1 MKISFPFRIFLFL
14 FLLIAQLAIAQD
26 IKKPNPFQSEI
37 DAFAKSDKVKMPDAG
52 RIVFAGSSSF
62 RLWQDVN
69 DYFPGKNILNRG
81 FGGSTLLDLIQYSKE
96 TIIQYKPKQIFIYC
110 GENDIADSD
119 TVQPKHVL
127 DRFKTLYKI
136 IRTQLPANTPIV
148 YLSLKP
154 SIARWSMHE
163 RMDDANTL
171 IKNFI
176 STQRNIQFLDVYH
189 SMLGDDG
196 TPLKNIYIADNL
208 HMNANGYKI
217 WQKLIAPLL
226 LSSEKPVVNTNAGK
240 VAGFKE
246 GNINVFKGIP
256 FAAPPVGNLRWKA
269 PQKVQPWTGIKD
281 CVQFGASPV
290 QAEPIPFMCWSEE
303 FLIPKK
309 PIDEDCLYLNV
320 WAKSSQVKKPV
331 LIYIYGGGFM
341 SGGAGC
347 AIYDGKEMAEK
358 DVVFVSI
365 NYRVGVFGF
374 LSHPELTKE
383 STYGASGNY
392 ALLDMIAALKW
403 VKENIA
409 AFGGDPN
416 QVTIAGQ
423 SAGAF
428 AVSHLCATPLAKGL
442 FKGAIA
448 QSGGSVL
455 SSTLRPT
462 TNLQQAEKM
471 GLDFAKKLNANSIE
485 DLRKLSAQQI
495 LKSSSGLAYPIED
508 GYVLPSSIADI
519 YAKGVQNDV
528 ALILGWNFDDRVSGP
543 PVKAEAY
550 KIQLQKQYGANAE
563 KVLQYYPATNDSIA
577 AISQDNLNRDAF
589 FGVQGFAWA
598 NAQLQKGKS
607 NVYVY
612 NFNRKL
618 PAYTAASNFGAF
630 HTGEVPYVFNN
641 LKTVNR
647 PWQDIDMQLADQM
660 STYWVNFAK
669 TGNPNGTGL
678 TQWSSFTKQKGQ
690 VMILAEKI
698 RQEDLPFRQ
707 GLEVLSTL
715 Y

>member
-1 MKISFPFRIFLFL
+1 MKWKFLVIGLCFTAN
-14 FLLIAQLAIAQD
+14 LLMAQNNN
-26 IKKPNPFQSEI
+26 KPNPFQPEI
-37 DAFAKSDKVKMPDAG
+37 DAFAKADKINMPDPG

-62 RLWQDVN
+62 RLWKDVN
-69 DYFPGKNILNRG
+69 DYFPGQSILNRG
-81 FGGSTLLDLIQYSKE
+81 FGGATLLDLIQYSKE

-110 GENDIADSD
+110 GENDIADND
-119 TVQPKHVL
+119 TVKSKDVF
-127 DRFKTLYKI
+127 DRFKKLYSI
-136 IRTQLPANTPIV
+136 LRTQLPATTPIV
-148 YLSLKP
+148 FLSLKP

-163 RMDDANTL
+163 KMAASNEL

-176 STQRNIQFLDVYH
+176 STQKNIQFLDVYNK
-189 SMLGDDG
+189 MLDTDG
-196 TPLKNIYIADNL
+196 TPFKDIFIEDKL

-217 WQKLIAPLL
+217 WQKLMAPLM
-226 LSSEKPVVNTNAGK
+226 LSTDKPTANTNAGK

-256 FAAPPVGNLRWKA
+256 FAAPPVGDLRWKA
-269 PQKVQPWTGIKD
+269 PQPIKPWSGVKD
-281 CVQFGASPV
+281 CIQFAASPV
-290 QAEPIPFMCWSEE
+290 QGEPIPFMCWSEE

-320 WAKSSQVKKPV
+320 WAKNTPVKKPV
-331 LIYIYGGGFM
+331 LVYIYGGGFRT
-341 SGGAGC
+341 GGAGC

-374 LSHPELTKE
+374 LAHPQLTKE
-383 STYGASGNY
+383 SGYGASGNY

-403 VKENIA
+403 VKQNIA

-428 AVSHLCATPLAKGL
+428 AVNHLCATPLAKGL

-455 SSTLRPT
+455 TSTLRPT
-462 TNLQQAEKM
+462 TSLQQAENM
-471 GLDFAKKLNANSIE
+471 GIDFAKHFKVSSIQ
-485 DLRKLSAQQI
+485 DLRKISAEDI
-495 LKSSSGLAYPIED
+495 LKSNQGLSYPIED

-519 YAKGVQNDV
+519 YSNGKQNDI
-528 ALILGWNFDDRVSGP
+528 ALMLGWNLDDKVTGP
-543 PVKAEAY
+543 PVNAEAY
-550 KIQLQKQYGANAE
+550 KQQLQKQFGTNAE
-563 KVLQYYPATNDSIA
+563 KVLQYYPATNDAIA
-577 AISQDNLNRDAF
+577 AASQDNLSRDGF
-589 FGVQGFAWA
+589 FGVQGYAWA
-598 NAQLQKGKS
+598 NAQLDKGKS
-607 NVYVY
+607 KVFIY

-618 PAYTAASNFGAF
+618 PAYSAASNFGAF

-647 PWQDIDMQLADQM
+647 PWEDIDIQLADQL
-660 STYWVNFAK
+660 SSYWANFVK
-669 TGNPNGTGL
+669 TGNPNGGNLTYWPAYTTEKDQVLVIDQQTSATKMPFKDGL
-678 TQWSSFTKQKGQ
+678 R
-690 VMILAEKI
+690 I
-698 RQEDLPFRQ
+698 
-707 GLEVLSTL
+707 LSTL

>member
-1 MKISFPFRIFLFL
+1 MNMKWKLLFFGL
-14 FLLIAQLAIAQD
+14 CFVANFTFAQD
-26 IKKPNPFQSEI
+26 TKQPNPFQPEI
-37 DAFAKSDKVKMPDAG
+37 DAFAKADKINMPDEG
-52 RIVFAGSSSF
+52 KILFAGSSSF
-62 RLWQDVN
+62 RLWKDVN
-69 DYFPGKNILNRG
+69 DYFPGKPILNRG
-81 FGGSTLLDLIQYSKE
+81 FGGATLLDLIQYSKE

-110 GENDIADSD
+110 GENDIADND
-119 TVQPKHVL
+119 TVKPKDVFN
-127 DRFKTLYKI
+127 RFKKLYSI
-136 IRTQLPANTPIV
+136 LRTQLPASTPIV
-148 YLSLKP
+148 FLSLKP

-163 RMDDANTL
+163 KMAASNEL
-171 IKNFI
+171 IKSFI
-176 STQRNIQFLDVYH
+176 HTQKNIQFLDVY
-189 SMLGDDG
+189 SKMLDTDG
-196 TPLKNIYIADNL
+196 TPFKDIFIEDNL

-217 WQKLIAPLL
+217 WQKLMAPLL
-226 LSSEKPVVNTNAGK
+226 LSDEKPIANTNAGK

-256 FAAPPVGNLRWKA
+256 FAAPPVGELRWKA
-269 PQKVQPWTGIKD
+269 PQPIKPWSGVKD
-281 CVQFGASPV
+281 CIQFAASPMQFDPV
-290 QAEPIPFMCWSEE
+290 PFMCWSEE

-320 WAKSSQVKKPV
+320 WAKNTATKKPV
-331 LIYIYGGGFM
+331 LVYIYGGGFV

-374 LSHPELTKE
+374 LAHPELTKE
-383 STYGASGNY
+383 SGYGASGNY
-392 ALLDMIAALKW
+392 ALLDMIASLKW

-428 AVSHLCATPLAKGL
+428 AVNHLCASPLAKGL

-455 SSTLRPT
+455 TSALRPRT
-462 TNLQQAEKM
+462 SLQQAENM
-471 GLDFAKKLNANSIE
+471 GLDFAKKLNARSIE
-485 DLRKLSAQQI
+485 DLRKLSAQNIFNAKQ
-495 LKSSSGLAYPIED
+495 GLTYPIED

-519 YAKGVQNDV
+519 YANGKQNDV
-528 ALILGWNFDDRVSGP
+528 ALILGWNLDDKVTGP

-550 KIQLQKQYGANAE
+550 KQQLQKQFGTNAD
-563 KVLQYYPATNDSIA
+563 KVLQYYPATNDIIA
-577 AISQDNLNRDAF
+577 AASQDNLSRDGF
-589 FGVQGFAWA
+589 FGVQGYAWA
-598 NAQLQKGKS
+598 NAQLLKGKS
-607 NVYVY
+607 NVFVY

-618 PAYTAASNFGAF
+618 PSYSAASNFGAF

-647 PWQDIDMQLADQM
+647 PWEEIDIQLADQV
-660 STYWVNFAK
+660 SNYWVNFVK
-669 TGNPNGTGL
+669 TGNPNGTNLTIWPAYNTQKEQVLIINKQTEAKLMPFKEGL
-678 TQWSSFTKQKGQ
+678 Q
-690 VMILAEKI
+690 I
-698 RQEDLPFRQ
+698 
-707 GLEVLSTL
+707 LSTI

>member
-1 MKISFPFRIFLFL
+1 MKKFIHFLAFLFCTQL
-14 FLLIAQLAIAQD
+14 SFAQVTI
-26 IKKPNPFQSEI
+26 KPNQFQPEI
-37 DAFAKSDKVKMPDAG
+37 DAFAQADKIKMPDAG

-62 RLWQDVN
+62 RLWHDVN
-69 DYFPGKNILNRG
+69 DYFPGSNILNRG
-81 FGGSTLLDLIQYSKE
+81 FGGSTLLDLIQFSNE
-96 TIIQYKPKQIFIYC
+96 TIIKYKPKQIFIYC
-110 GENDIADSD
+110 GENDIAESD
-119 TVQPKHVL
+119 TVQPQHVVE
-127 DRFKTLYKI
+127 RFKTLYKI

-148 YLSLKP
+148 FLSLKP

-163 RMDDANTL
+163 RMDGANTL

-176 STQRNIQFLDVYH
+176 STQKNIQFLDVY
-189 SMLGDDG
+189 SKMLDKDG
-196 TPLKNIYIADNL
+196 TPLKDIFIADKL

-217 WQKLIAPLL
+217 WQKLITPLL
-226 LSSEKPVVNTNAGK
+226 LKGEKPVVNTNAGK

-256 FAAPPVGNLRWKA
+256 FAAPPVGDLRWKA
-269 PQKVQPWTGIKD
+269 PHKVQAWTGIKD

-309 PIDEDCLYLNV
+309 PIEEDCLYLNV
-320 WAKSSQVKKPV
+320 WAKSSPIKKPV
-331 LIYIYGGGFM
+331 LVYIYGGGFR

-358 DVVFVSI
+358 DIVFVTI

-374 LSHPELTKE
+374 LAHPELTKE

-455 SSTLRPT
+455 SSNLRPT
-462 TNLQQAEKM
+462 THLQEAEKM
-471 GLDFAKKLNANSIE
+471 GIEFAKNMHVNSLA
-485 DLRKLSAQQI
+485 DLRKLSAEEI
-495 LKSSSGLAYPIED
+495 LKSNQGLSYPIED

-528 ALILGWNFDDRVSGP
+528 SLMLGWNYDDRVSGP
-543 PVKAEAY
+543 PVKADAY
-550 KIQLQKQYGANAE
+550 KAQLQKQYGANAE

-589 FGVQGFAWA
+589 FGIQGFAWA

-618 PAYTAASNFGAF
+618 PSYTPATNFGAF

-647 PWQDIDMQLADQM
+647 PWQDIDIQLADQM
-660 STYWVNFAK
+660 SNYWVNFTK
-669 TGNPNGTGL
+669 TGNPNGISL
-678 TQWSSFTKQKGQ
+678 TQWPSFTKQKGQ

>member
-1 MKISFPFRIFLFL
+1 MNMKWKLIIFGLCFVAN
-14 FLLIAQLAIAQD
+14 FTFAQD
-26 IKKPNPFQSEI
+26 TKQPNPFQPEI
-37 DAFAKSDKVKMPDAG
+37 DAFAKADKINMPDEG
-52 RIVFAGSSSF
+52 KILFAGSSSF
-62 RLWQDVN
+62 RLWKDVN
-69 DYFPGKNILNRG
+69 DYFPGKPILNRG
-81 FGGSTLLDLIQYSKE
+81 FGGATLLDLIQYSKE

-110 GENDIADSD
+110 GENDIADND
-119 TVQPKHVL
+119 TVKPKDVFN
-127 DRFKTLYKI
+127 RFKQLYSI
-136 IRTQLPANTPIV
+136 LRTQLPASTPIV
-148 YLSLKP
+148 FLSLKP

-163 RMDDANTL
+163 KMAASNEL
-171 IKNFI
+171 IKSFI
-176 STQRNIQFLDVYH
+176 HTQKNIQFLDVY
-189 SMLGDDG
+189 SKMLDTDG
-196 TPLKNIYIADNL
+196 TPFKDIFIEDNL

-217 WQKLIAPLL
+217 WQKLMAPLM
-226 LSSEKPVVNTNAGK
+226 LSADKPTVTTNAGK

-256 FAAPPVGNLRWKA
+256 FAAPPVGELRWKA
-269 PQKVQPWTGIKD
+269 PQPIKPWSGVKD
-281 CVQFGASPV
+281 CIQFAASPMQFDPV
-290 QAEPIPFMCWSEE
+290 PFMCWSEE

-320 WAKSSQVKKPV
+320 WAKNTATKKPV
-331 LIYIYGGGFM
+331 LVYIYGGGFV

-374 LSHPELTKE
+374 LAHPELTKE
-383 STYGASGNY
+383 SGYGASGNY
-392 ALLDMIAALKW
+392 ALLDMIASLKW

-428 AVSHLCATPLAKGL
+428 AVNHLCASPLAKGL

-455 SSTLRPT
+455 TSALRPT
-462 TNLQQAEKM
+462 TSLQQAENM
-471 GLDFAKKLNANSIE
+471 GLDFAKKLNARSIE
-485 DLRKLSAQQI
+485 DLRKLSAQNIFNANQ
-495 LKSSSGLAYPIED
+495 GLTYPIED

-519 YAKGVQNDV
+519 YANGKQNDV
-528 ALILGWNFDDRVSGP
+528 ALILGWNLDDKVTGP

-550 KIQLQKQYGANAE
+550 KQQLQKQFGANAD
-563 KVLQYYPATNDSIA
+563 KVLQYYPATNDVIA
-577 AISQDNLNRDAF
+577 AASQDNLSRDGF
-589 FGVQGFAWA
+589 FGVQGYAWA
-598 NAQLQKGKS
+598 NAQLLKGKS
-607 NVYVY
+607 NVFVY

-618 PAYTAASNFGAF
+618 PSYSAASNFGAF

-647 PWQDIDMQLADQM
+647 PWEEIDIQLADQV
-660 STYWVNFAK
+660 SNYWVNFVK
-669 TGNPNGTGL
+669 TGNPNGTNLTIWPAYNAQKEQVLIINKQTEAKLMPFKEGL
-678 TQWSSFTKQKGQ
+678 QF
-690 VMILAEKI
+690 
-698 RQEDLPFRQ
+698 
-707 GLEVLSTL
+707 LSTI

>member
-1 MKISFPFRIFLFL
+1 MKWKLLMIGFCFISNFIF
-14 FLLIAQLAIAQD
+14 AQD
-26 IKKPNPFQSEI
+26 AIKPNPFQPEI
-37 DAFAKSDKVKMPDAG
+37 DAFAKADKINMPDEG
-52 RIVFAGSSSF
+52 KILFAGSSSF
-62 RLWQDVN
+62 RLWKDVN
-69 DYFPGKNILNRG
+69 DYFPGKPILNRG
-81 FGGSTLLDLIQYSKE
+81 FGGATLLDLIQYSKE
-96 TIIQYKPKQIFIYC
+96 TIIQYHPKQIFIYC
-110 GENDIADSD
+110 GENDIANND
-119 TVQPKHVL
+119 TVKPKDVFN
-127 DRFKTLYKI
+127 RFKKLYSI
-136 IRTQLPANTPIV
+136 LRTQLPASTPIV
-148 YLSLKP
+148 FLSLKP

-163 RMDDANTL
+163 KMAASNEL
-171 IKNFI
+171 IKSFI
-176 STQRNIQFLDVYH
+176 KNQKNIQFLDVY
-189 SMLGDDG
+189 SAMLGADG
-196 TPLKNIYIADNL
+196 LPLNDIFIADKL
-208 HMNANGYKI
+208 HMNAKGYSI

-226 LSSEKPVVNTNAGK
+226 LQGEKPVVNTNAGK

-256 FAAPPVGNLRWKA
+256 FAAPPVGDLRWKA
-269 PQKVQPWTGIKD
+269 PQKVQAWSGVKD
-281 CVQFGASPV
+281 CLQFGASPV
-290 QAEPIPFMCWSEE
+290 QGEPIPFMCWSEE

-320 WAKSSQVKKPV
+320 WAKSSPVKKPV
-331 LIYIYGGGFM
+331 LVYIYGGGFM

-358 DVVFVSI
+358 DVVFVTI

-374 LSHPELTKE
+374 LAHPELTKE

-392 ALLDMIAALKW
+392 ALLDMIAALEW

-462 TNLQQAEKM
+462 TNLQQAENM
-471 GLDFAKKLNANSIE
+471 GLDFAKKFKANSLK
-485 DLRKLSAQQI
+485 DLRMISAQEI
-495 LKSSSGLAYPIED
+495 LKSSNGLSYPIED

-543 PVKAEAY
+543 PMKAEAY
-550 KIQLQKQYGANAE
+550 KNQLQKQYGASAE

-641 LKTVNR
+641 LKTVHR
-647 PWQDIDMQLADQM
+647 PWQDIDIQLADQM
-660 STYWVNFAK
+660 SNYWVNFAK
-669 TGNPNGTGL
+669 TGNPNGSKL
-678 TQWSSFTKQKGQ
+678 TQWPTFTKPKGQ

-698 RQEDLPFRQ
+698 RQEELPFKQ

>member
-1 MKISFPFRIFLFL
+1 MKWK
-14 FLLIAQLAIAQD
+14 LLVFGLCFVANFAIAQD
-26 IKKPNPFQSEI
+26 AKQPNPFQPEI
-37 DAFAKSDKVKMPDAG
+37 DAFAKADKINMPDEG
-52 RIVFAGSSSF
+52 KILFAGSSSF
-62 RLWQDVN
+62 RLWKDVN
-69 DYFPGKNILNRG
+69 DYFPGKPILNRG
-81 FGGSTLLDLIQYSKE
+81 FGGATLLDLIQYSKE

-110 GENDIADSD
+110 GENDIADND
-119 TVQPKHVL
+119 TVKPKDVFN
-127 DRFKTLYKI
+127 RFKKLYSI
-136 IRTQLPANTPIV
+136 LRTQLPASTPIV
-148 YLSLKP
+148 FLSLKP

-163 RMDDANTL
+163 KMAASNEL
-171 IKNFI
+171 IKSFVK
-176 STQRNIQFLDVYH
+176 TQKNIQFLDVY
-189 SMLGDDG
+189 SAMLGADG
-196 TPLKNIYIADNL
+196 QPFNDIFIADKL
-208 HMNANGYKI
+208 HMNTKGYAI
-217 WQKLIAPLL
+217 WQKLISPLL
-226 LSSEKPVVNTNAGK
+226 LQGEKSVVDTHSGK

-246 GNINVFKGIP
+246 GSINVFKGIP
-256 FAAPPVGNLRWKA
+256 FAAPPIGDLRWKA
-269 PQKVQPWTGIKD
+269 PQKVQSWTGIKD
-281 CVQFGASPV
+281 CVQFGASPI
-290 QAEPIPFMCWSEE
+290 QFEPVPIMCWSEE

-320 WAKSSQVKKPV
+320 WAKSSPIKKPV
-331 LIYIYGGGFM
+331 LVYIYGGGFV

-347 AIYDGKEMAEK
+347 AIYDGKEIAEK
-358 DVVFVSI
+358 DVVFVTI

-374 LSHPELTKE
+374 LAHPELTKE
-383 STYGASGNY
+383 SGYGASGNY

-428 AVSHLCATPLAKGL
+428 AVNHLCASPLAKGL

-448 QSGGSVL
+448 QSGGSIL
-455 SSTLRPT
+455 SSTLRPN
-462 TNLQQAEKM
+462 TNLEQAEKM
-471 GLDFAKKLNANSIE
+471 GLDFAKKLNVNSIE
-485 DLRKLSAQQI
+485 SLRKLSAQTI
-495 LKSSSGLAYPIED
+495 FKSNQGLTYPIED
-508 GYVLPSSIADI
+508 GYVLPTSIADI
-519 YAKGVQNDV
+519 YAKGAQNDV

-577 AISQDNLNRDAF
+577 AISQDNLSRDAF

-607 NVYVY
+607 NIYVY

-669 TGNPNGTGL
+669 TGNPNGSKL
-678 TQWSSFTKQKGQ
+678 TQWPTYTKQKGQ

-698 RQEDLPFRQ
+698 RQEELPFKQ

>member
-1 MKISFPFRIFLFL
+1 MKWRLILCFF
-14 FLLIAQLAIAQD
+14 LIAQFVIAQD
-26 IKKPNPFQSEI
+26 IKKPNPFQPEI
-37 DAFAKSDKVKMPDAG
+37 DAFAKADKVKMPDAG

-96 TIIQYKPKQIFIYC
+96 TIIKYKPKQIFIYC

-119 TVQPKHVL
+119 TVKPMDVFN
-127 DRFKTLYKI
+127 RFKKLYSI
-136 IRTQLPANTPIV
+136 LRTQLPVNTPIV

-163 RMDDANTL
+163 RMDGANTL

-176 STQRNIQFLDVYH
+176 STQKNIQFLDVYH

-196 TPLKNIYIADNL
+196 TPLKNIYISDNL

-217 WQKLIAPLL
+217 WQKLISPLL
-226 LSSEKPVVNTNAGK
+226 LPGEKPVVNTNAGK

-256 FAAPPVGNLRWKA
+256 FAAPPVGDLRWKA
-269 PQKVQPWTGIKD
+269 PQKVQAWSGIKD

-309 PIDEDCLYLNV
+309 PIEEDCLYLNV
-320 WAKSSQVKKPV
+320 WSKATPVKKPV
-331 LIYIYGGGFM
+331 LVYIYGGGFR

-347 AIYDGKEMAEK
+347 AIYDGKEIAEK

-374 LSHPELTKE
+374 LAHPELTKE
-383 STYGASGNY
+383 SGYGASGNY

-403 VKENIA
+403 VKENIV

-428 AVSHLCATPLAKGL
+428 AVNHLCATPLAKGL

-455 SSTLRPT
+455 SSSLRPT
-462 TNLQQAEKM
+462 TNLLQAEAM
-471 GLDFAKKLNANSIE
+471 GIEFAKNLHANSLA
-485 DLRKLSAQQI
+485 DLRKLSAEEI
-495 LKSSSGLAYPIED
+495 LKSNQGLSYPIED

-528 ALILGWNFDDRVSGP
+528 SLMLGWNYDDRVSGP

-550 KIQLQKQYGANAE
+550 KAQLLKQYGANAE

-607 NVYVY
+607 KVFVY

-618 PAYTAASNFGAF
+618 PAYTPATNFGAF

-647 PWQDIDMQLADQM
+647 PWQDIDIQLADQM
-660 STYWVNFAK
+660 SNYWVNFTK

-698 RQEDLPFRQ
+698 RHEDLPFRQ

>member
-1 MKISFPFRIFLFL
+1 MTYKKICHFFIALFFLSS
-14 FLLIAQLAIAQD
+14 IASAQNT
-26 IKKPNPFQSEI
+26 KTPNPFQPEI
-37 DAFAKSDKVKMPDAG
+37 DAFAKADKINMPDEG
-52 RIVFAGSSSF
+52 KILFAGSSSF
-62 RLWQDVN
+62 RLWKDVN
-69 DYFPGKNILNRG
+69 DYFPGKSILNRG
-81 FGGSTLLDLIQYSKE
+81 FGGATLLDLIQYSKE

-110 GENDIADSD
+110 GENDIADND
-119 TVQPKHVL
+119 TVKPKDVL
-127 DRFKTLYKI
+127 DRFKKLYSI
-136 IRTQLPANTPIV
+136 LRTQLPATTPIV
-148 YLSLKP
+148 FLSLKP

-163 RMDDANTL
+163 RMAASNDL

-176 STQRNIQFLDVYH
+176 STQKNIQFLDVY
-189 SMLGDDG
+189 SKMLDTDG
-196 TPLKNIYIADNL
+196 TPFKDIFIEDKL

-226 LSSEKPVVNTNAGK
+226 ISTDKPTATTNAGK

-256 FAAPPVGNLRWKA
+256 FAAPPVGDLRWKA
-269 PQKVQPWTGIKD
+269 PQPVKPWSGVKD
-281 CVQFGASPV
+281 CIQFAASPV
-290 QAEPIPFMCWSEE
+290 QGEPIPFMCWSEE

-320 WAKSSQVKKPV
+320 WAKNTAAKKPV
-331 LIYIYGGGFM
+331 LVYIYGGGFR

-358 DVVFVSI
+358 DIVFVSI

-374 LSHPELTKE
+374 LAHPELTKE
-383 STYGASGNY
+383 SGYGASGNY

-403 VKENIA
+403 VKQNIA

-428 AVSHLCATPLAKGL
+428 AVNHLCATPLAKGL

-455 SSTLRPT
+455 TSTLRPT
-462 TNLQQAEKM
+462 TSLQQAENM
-471 GLDFAKKLNANSIE
+471 GIDFAKHFKVSSIQ
-485 DLRKLSAQQI
+485 DLRKISAEDI
-495 LKSSSGLAYPIED
+495 LKSNQGLSYPIED

-519 YAKGVQNDV
+519 YSNGKQNDI
-528 ALILGWNFDDRVSGP
+528 ALMLGWNLDDKVTGP
-543 PVKAEAY
+543 PVNAEAY
-550 KIQLQKQYGANAE
+550 KQQLQKQFGTNAE
-563 KVLQYYPATNDSIA
+563 KVLQYYPATNDAIA
-577 AISQDNLNRDAF
+577 ATSQDNLSRDGF
-589 FGVQGFAWA
+589 FGVQGYAWA
-598 NAQLQKGKS
+598 NAQLHKGKS
-607 NVYVY
+607 KIFIY

-618 PAYTAASNFGAF
+618 PAYSAASNFGAF

-647 PWQDIDMQLADQM
+647 PWEDIDIQLADQL
-660 STYWVNFAK
+660 SSYWANFVK
-669 TGNPNGTGL
+669 TGNPNGGNLTHWPSYTTEKDQVLVIDQQTNATKMPFKDGL
-678 TQWSSFTKQKGQ
+678 R
-690 VMILAEKI
+690 I
-698 RQEDLPFRQ
+698 
-707 GLEVLSTL
+707 LSTL

>member
-1 MKISFPFRIFLFL
+1 MKWKLLFFGL
-14 FLLIAQLAIAQD
+14 CFVANFTFAQD
-26 IKKPNPFQSEI
+26 TKQPNPFQPEI
-37 DAFAKSDKVKMPDAG
+37 DAFAKADKINMPDEG
-52 RIVFAGSSSF
+52 KILFAGSSSF
-62 RLWQDVN
+62 RLWKDVN
-69 DYFPGKNILNRG
+69 DYFPGKPILNRG
-81 FGGSTLLDLIQYSKE
+81 FGGATLLDLIQYSKE

-110 GENDIADSD
+110 GENDIADND
-119 TVQPKHVL
+119 TVKPKDVFN
-127 DRFKTLYKI
+127 RFKQLYSI
-136 IRTQLPANTPIV
+136 LRTQLPASTPIV
-148 YLSLKP
+148 FLSLKP

-163 RMDDANTL
+163 KMAASNEL
-171 IKNFI
+171 IKSFI
-176 STQRNIQFLDVYH
+176 HTQKNIQFLDVY
-189 SMLGDDG
+189 SKMLDTDG
-196 TPLKNIYIADNL
+196 TPFKDIFIEDNL

-217 WQKLIAPLL
+217 WQKLMAPLM
-226 LSSEKPVVNTNAGK
+226 LSADKPTVTTNAGK

-256 FAAPPVGNLRWKA
+256 FAAPPVGELRWKA
-269 PQKVQPWTGIKD
+269 PQPIKPWSGVKD
-281 CVQFGASPV
+281 CIQFAASPMQFDPV
-290 QAEPIPFMCWSEE
+290 PFMCWSEE

-320 WAKSSQVKKPV
+320 WAKNTATKKPV
-331 LIYIYGGGFM
+331 LVYIYGGGFV

-374 LSHPELTKE
+374 LAHPELTKE
-383 STYGASGNY
+383 SGYGASGNY
-392 ALLDMIAALKW
+392 ALLDMIASLKW

-428 AVSHLCATPLAKGL
+428 AVNHLCASPLAKGL

-455 SSTLRPT
+455 TSALRPT
-462 TNLQQAEKM
+462 TSLQQAENM
-471 GLDFAKKLNANSIE
+471 GLDFAKKLNARSIE
-485 DLRKLSAQQI
+485 DLRKLSAQNIFNAKQ
-495 LKSSSGLAYPIED
+495 GLTYPIED

-519 YAKGVQNDV
+519 YANGKQNDV
-528 ALILGWNFDDRVSGP
+528 ALILGWNLDDKVTGP

-550 KIQLQKQYGANAE
+550 KQQLQKQFGANAD
-563 KVLQYYPATNDSIA
+563 KVLQYYPATNDVIA
-577 AISQDNLNRDAF
+577 AASQDNLSRDGF
-589 FGVQGFAWA
+589 FGVQGYAWA
-598 NAQLQKGKS
+598 NAQLLKGKS
-607 NVYVY
+607 NVFVY

-618 PAYTAASNFGAF
+618 PSYSAASNFGAF

-647 PWQDIDMQLADQM
+647 PWEAIDIQLADQV
-660 STYWVNFAK
+660 SNYWVNFVK
-669 TGNPNGTGL
+669 TGNPNGTNLTIWPAYNAQKEQVLIINKQTEAKLMPFKEGL
-678 TQWSSFTKQKGQ
+678 Q
-690 VMILAEKI
+690 I
-698 RQEDLPFRQ
+698 
-707 GLEVLSTL
+707 LSTI

>member
-1 MKISFPFRIFLFL
+1 MNMKWKLLFFGL
-14 FLLIAQLAIAQD
+14 CFVANFTFAQD
-26 IKKPNPFQSEI
+26 TKQPNPFQPEI
-37 DAFAKSDKVKMPDAG
+37 DAFAKADKINMPDEG
-52 RIVFAGSSSF
+52 KILFAGSSSF
-62 RLWQDVN
+62 RLWKDVN
-69 DYFPGKNILNRG
+69 DYFPGKPILNRG
-81 FGGSTLLDLIQYSKE
+81 FGGATLLDLIQYSKE

-110 GENDIADSD
+110 GENDIADND
-119 TVQPKHVL
+119 TVKPKDVFN
-127 DRFKTLYKI
+127 RFKKLYSI
-136 IRTQLPANTPIV
+136 LRTQLPASTPIV
-148 YLSLKP
+148 FLSLKP

-163 RMDDANTL
+163 KMAASNEL
-171 IKNFI
+171 IKSFI
-176 STQRNIQFLDVYH
+176 HTQKNIQFLDVY
-189 SMLGDDG
+189 SKMLDTDG
-196 TPLKNIYIADNL
+196 TPFKDIFIEDNL

-217 WQKLIAPLL
+217 WQKLLAPLL
-226 LSSEKPVVNTNAGK
+226 LSDEKPIANTNAGK

-256 FAAPPVGNLRWKA
+256 FAAPPVGELRWKA
-269 PQKVQPWTGIKD
+269 PQPIKPWSGVKD
-281 CVQFGASPV
+281 CIQFAASPMQFDPV
-290 QAEPIPFMCWSEE
+290 PFMCWSEE

-320 WAKSSQVKKPV
+320 WAKNTATKKPV
-331 LIYIYGGGFM
+331 LVYIYGGGFV

-374 LSHPELTKE
+374 LAHPELTNE
-383 STYGASGNY
+383 SGYGASGNY
-392 ALLDMIAALKW
+392 ALLDMIASLKW

-428 AVSHLCATPLAKGL
+428 AVNHLCASPLAKGL

-455 SSTLRPT
+455 TSALRPT
-462 TNLQQAEKM
+462 TSLQQAENM
-471 GLDFAKKLNANSIE
+471 GLDFAKKLNARSIE
-485 DLRKLSAQQI
+485 DLRKLSAQNIFNAKQ
-495 LKSSSGLAYPIED
+495 GLTYPIED

-519 YAKGVQNDV
+519 YANGKQNDV
-528 ALILGWNFDDRVSGP
+528 ALILGWNLDDKVTGP

-550 KIQLQKQYGANAE
+550 KQQLQKQFGTNAD
-563 KVLQYYPATNDSIA
+563 KVLQYYPATNDVIA
-577 AISQDNLNRDAF
+577 AASQDNLSRDGF
-589 FGVQGFAWA
+589 FGVQGYAWA
-598 NAQLQKGKS
+598 NAQLLKGKS
-607 NVYVY
+607 NVFVY

-618 PAYTAASNFGAF
+618 PSYSAASNFGAF

-647 PWQDIDMQLADQM
+647 PWEAIDIQLADQV
-660 STYWVNFAK
+660 SNYWVNFVK
-669 TGNPNGTGL
+669 TGNPNGTNLTIWPAYNTQKEQVLIINKQTEAKLMPFKEGL
-678 TQWSSFTKQKGQ
+678 Q
-690 VMILAEKI
+690 I
-698 RQEDLPFRQ
+698 
-707 GLEVLSTL
+707 LSTI

>member
-1 MKISFPFRIFLFL
+1 MKWKLLLSFF
-14 FLLIAQLAIAQD
+14 LIAQLAIAQESE
-26 IKKPNPFQSEI
+26 KTKSPFQPEI
-37 DAFAKSDKVKMPDAG
+37 DAFAQADKVKMPDAG
-52 RIVFAGSSSF
+52 RILFAGSSSF
-62 RLWQDVN
+62 TYWKDVN

-81 FGGSTLLDLIQYSKE
+81 FGGSTLLDLIQFSNE
-96 TIIQYKPKQIFIYC
+96 TIIKYKPKQIFIYC
-110 GENDIADSD
+110 GENDIASSD

-127 DRFKTLYKI
+127 DRFKTLYSI
-136 IRTQLPANTPIV
+136 IRTQLPSNTPIV

-154 SIARWSMHE
+154 SILRWSMHE
-163 RMDDANTL
+163 RMDASNNL
-171 IKNFI
+171 IRSFI
-176 STQRNIQFLDVYH
+176 STQKNIQFLDVYH

-208 HMNANGYKI
+208 HMNANGYRI
-217 WQKLIAPLL
+217 WQKLMAPLL
-226 LSSEKPVVNTNAGK
+226 LPGEKPVVNTSAGK
-240 VAGFKE
+240 VAGYKE
-246 GNINVFKGIP
+246 GKINVFKGIP
-256 FAAPPVGNLRWKA
+256 FAAPPVGDLRWKA
-269 PQKVQPWTGIKD
+269 PQKVQAWSGVKD
-281 CVQFGASPV
+281 CIQFAASPV
-290 QAEPIPFMCWSEE
+290 QGEPIPFMCWSEE

-320 WAKSSQVKKPV
+320 WAKSSPVKKPV
-331 LIYIYGGGFM
+331 LVYIYGGGFM

-358 DVVFVSI
+358 DVVFVTI

-374 LSHPELTKE
+374 LAHPELTKE

-462 TNLQQAEKM
+462 TNLQQAENM
-471 GLDFAKKLNANSIE
+471 GLDFAKKLKANSLK
-485 DLRKLSAQQI
+485 DLRKISAQEI

-519 YAKGVQNDV
+519 YAKGAQNDV

-550 KIQLQKQYGANAE
+550 KAQLLKQYGANAE

-577 AISQDNLNRDAF
+577 AISQDNLSRDAF

-641 LKTVNR
+641 LKTVHR

-660 STYWVNFAK
+660 SNYWVNFAK
-669 TGNPNGTGL
+669 TGNPNGSKL
-678 TQWSSFTKQKGQ
+678 TQWPTYTKQKGQ

-698 RQEDLPFRQ
+698 RQEELPFKQ

>member
-1 MKISFPFRIFLFL
+1 MKWK
-14 FLLIAQLAIAQD
+14 LLVFGLCFVANFAIAQD
-26 IKKPNPFQSEI
+26 AKQPNPFQPEI
-37 DAFAKSDKVKMPDAG
+37 DAFAKADKINMPDEG
-52 RIVFAGSSSF
+52 KILFAGSSSF
-62 RLWQDVN
+62 RLWKDVN
-69 DYFPGKNILNRG
+69 DYFPGMPILNRG
-81 FGGSTLLDLIQYSKE
+81 FGGATLLDLIQYSKE

-110 GENDIADSD
+110 GENDIADND
-119 TVQPKHVL
+119 TVKPKDVFN
-127 DRFKTLYKI
+127 RFKKLYSI
-136 IRTQLPANTPIV
+136 LRTQLPASTPIV
-148 YLSLKP
+148 FLSLKP

-163 RMDDANTL
+163 KMAASNEL
-171 IKNFI
+171 IKSFVK
-176 STQRNIQFLDVYH
+176 TQKNIQFLDVY
-189 SMLGDDG
+189 SAMLGADG
-196 TPLKNIYIADNL
+196 QPFNDIFIADKL
-208 HMNANGYKI
+208 HMNTKGYAI
-217 WQKLIAPLL
+217 WQKLISPLL
-226 LSSEKPVVNTNAGK
+226 LQGEKPVVDTHSGK

-246 GNINVFKGIP
+246 GSINVFKGIP
-256 FAAPPVGNLRWKA
+256 FAAPPIGDLRWKA
-269 PQKVQPWTGIKD
+269 PQKVQSWTGIKD
-281 CVQFGASPV
+281 CVQFGASPI
-290 QAEPIPFMCWSEE
+290 QFEPVPIMCWSEE

-320 WAKSSQVKKPV
+320 WAKSSPIKKPV
-331 LIYIYGGGFM
+331 LVYIYGGGFV

-347 AIYDGKEMAEK
+347 AIYDGKEIAEK
-358 DVVFVSI
+358 DVVFVTI

-374 LSHPELTKE
+374 LAHPELTKE
-383 STYGASGNY
+383 SGYGASGNY

-428 AVSHLCATPLAKGL
+428 AVNHLCASPLAKGL

-448 QSGGSVL
+448 QSGGSIL
-455 SSTLRPT
+455 SSTLRPN
-462 TNLQQAEKM
+462 TNLEQAEKM
-471 GLDFAKKLNANSIE
+471 GLDFAKKLNVNSIE
-485 DLRKLSAQQI
+485 SLRKLSAQTI
-495 LKSSSGLAYPIED
+495 FKSNQGLTYPIED
-508 GYVLPSSIADI
+508 GYVLPTSIADI
-519 YAKGVQNDV
+519 YAKGAQNDV

-577 AISQDNLNRDAF
+577 AISQDNLSRDAF

-607 NVYVY
+607 NIYVY

-669 TGNPNGTGL
+669 TGNPNGSKL
-678 TQWSSFTKQKGQ
+678 TQWPTYTKQKGQ

-698 RQEDLPFRQ
+698 RQEELPFKQ

>member
-1 MKISFPFRIFLFL
+1 MNMKWK
-14 FLLIAQLAIAQD
+14 LLVFGLCFVANFAIAQD
-26 IKKPNPFQSEI
+26 AKQPNPFQPEI
-37 DAFAKSDKVKMPDAG
+37 DAFAKADKINMPDEG
-52 RIVFAGSSSF
+52 KILFAGSSSF
-62 RLWQDVN
+62 RLWKDVN
-69 DYFPGKNILNRG
+69 DYFPGMPILNRG
-81 FGGSTLLDLIQYSKE
+81 FGGATLLDLIQYSKE

-110 GENDIADSD
+110 GENDIADND
-119 TVQPKHVL
+119 TVKPKDVFN
-127 DRFKTLYKI
+127 RFKKLYSI
-136 IRTQLPANTPIV
+136 LRTQLPASTPIV
-148 YLSLKP
+148 FLSLKP

-163 RMDDANTL
+163 KMAASNEL
-171 IKNFI
+171 IKSFVK
-176 STQRNIQFLDVYH
+176 TQKNIQFLDVY
-189 SMLGDDG
+189 SAMLGADG
-196 TPLKNIYIADNL
+196 QPFNDIFIADKL
-208 HMNANGYKI
+208 HMNTKGYAI
-217 WQKLIAPLL
+217 WQKLISPLL
-226 LSSEKPVVNTNAGK
+226 LQGEKPVVDTHSGK

-246 GNINVFKGIP
+246 GSINVFKGIP
-256 FAAPPVGNLRWKA
+256 FAAPPIGDLRWKA
-269 PQKVQPWTGIKD
+269 PQKVQSWTGIKD
-281 CVQFGASPV
+281 CVQFGASPI
-290 QAEPIPFMCWSEE
+290 QFEPVPIMCWSEE

-320 WAKSSQVKKPV
+320 WAKSSPIKKPV
-331 LIYIYGGGFM
+331 LVYIYGGGFV

-347 AIYDGKEMAEK
+347 AIYDGKEIAEK
-358 DVVFVSI
+358 DVVFVTI

-374 LSHPELTKE
+374 LAHPELTKE
-383 STYGASGNY
+383 SGYGASGNY

-428 AVSHLCATPLAKGL
+428 AVNHLCASPLAKGL

-448 QSGGSVL
+448 QSGGSIL
-455 SSTLRPT
+455 SSTLRPN
-462 TNLQQAEKM
+462 TNLEQAEKM
-471 GLDFAKKLNANSIE
+471 GLDFAKKLNVNSIE
-485 DLRKLSAQQI
+485 SLRKLSAQTI
-495 LKSSSGLAYPIED
+495 FKSNQGLTYPIED
-508 GYVLPSSIADI
+508 GYVLPTSIADI
-519 YAKGVQNDV
+519 YAKGAQNDV

-577 AISQDNLNRDAF
+577 AISQDNLSRDAF

-607 NVYVY
+607 NIYVY

-669 TGNPNGTGL
+669 TGNPNGSKL
-678 TQWSSFTKQKGQ
+678 TQWPTYTKQKGQ

-698 RQEDLPFRQ
+698 RQEELPFKQ

>member
-1 MKISFPFRIFLFL
+1 MTYKKICHFFIALFFLSS
-14 FLLIAQLAIAQD
+14 IASAQNT
-26 IKKPNPFQSEI
+26 KTPNPFQPEI
-37 DAFAKSDKVKMPDAG
+37 DAFAKADKINMPDEG
-52 RIVFAGSSSF
+52 KILFAGSSSF
-62 RLWQDVN
+62 RLWKDVN
-69 DYFPGKNILNRG
+69 DYFPGKSILNRG
-81 FGGSTLLDLIQYSKE
+81 FGGATLLDLIQYSKE

-110 GENDIADSD
+110 GENDIADND
-119 TVQPKHVL
+119 TVKPKDVL
-127 DRFKTLYKI
+127 DRFKKLYSI
-136 IRTQLPANTPIV
+136 LRTQLPATTPIV
-148 YLSLKP
+148 FLSLKP

-163 RMDDANTL
+163 RMAASNDL

-176 STQRNIQFLDVYH
+176 STQKNIQFLDVY
-189 SMLGDDG
+189 SKMLDTDG
-196 TPLKNIYIADNL
+196 TPFKDIFIEDKL

-226 LSSEKPVVNTNAGK
+226 ISTDKPTANTNAGK

-256 FAAPPVGNLRWKA
+256 FAAPPVGDLRWKA
-269 PQKVQPWTGIKD
+269 PQPVKPWSGVKD
-281 CVQFGASPV
+281 CIQFAASPV
-290 QAEPIPFMCWSEE
+290 QGEPIPFMCWSEE

-320 WAKSSQVKKPV
+320 WAKNTAAKKPV
-331 LIYIYGGGFM
+331 LVYIYGGGFR

-374 LSHPELTKE
+374 LAHPELTKE
-383 STYGASGNY
+383 SGYGASGNY

-403 VKENIA
+403 VKQNIA

-428 AVSHLCATPLAKGL
+428 AVNHLCATPLAKGL

-455 SSTLRPT
+455 TSTLRPT
-462 TNLQQAEKM
+462 TSLQQAENM
-471 GLDFAKKLNANSIE
+471 GIDFAKHFKVSSIQ
-485 DLRKLSAQQI
+485 DLRKISAEDI
-495 LKSSSGLAYPIED
+495 LKSNQGLSYPIED

-519 YAKGVQNDV
+519 YSNGKQNDI
-528 ALILGWNFDDRVSGP
+528 ALMLGWNLDDKVTGP
-543 PVKAEAY
+543 PVNAEAY
-550 KIQLQKQYGANAE
+550 KQQLQKQFGTNAE
-563 KVLQYYPATNDSIA
+563 KVLQYYPATNDAIA
-577 AISQDNLNRDAF
+577 ATSQDNLSRDGF
-589 FGVQGFAWA
+589 FGVQGYAWA
-598 NAQLQKGKS
+598 NAQLHKGKS
-607 NVYVY
+607 KIFIY

-618 PAYTAASNFGAF
+618 PAYSAASNFGAF

-647 PWQDIDMQLADQM
+647 PWEDIDIQLADQL
-660 STYWVNFAK
+660 SSYWANFVK
-669 TGNPNGTGL
+669 TGNPNGGNLTHWPSYTTEKDQVLVIDQQTNATKMPFKDGL
-678 TQWSSFTKQKGQ
+678 R
-690 VMILAEKI
+690 I
-698 RQEDLPFRQ
+698 
-707 GLEVLSTL
+707 LSTL

>member
-1 MKISFPFRIFLFL
+1 MKWKLLFFGL
-14 FLLIAQLAIAQD
+14 CFVANFTFAQD
-26 IKKPNPFQSEI
+26 TKQPNPFQPEI
-37 DAFAKSDKVKMPDAG
+37 DAFAKADKINMPDEG
-52 RIVFAGSSSF
+52 KILFAGSSSF
-62 RLWQDVN
+62 RLWKDVN
-69 DYFPGKNILNRG
+69 DYFPGKPILNRG
-81 FGGSTLLDLIQYSKE
+81 FGGATLLDLIQYSKE

-110 GENDIADSD
+110 GENDIADND
-119 TVQPKHVL
+119 TVKPKDVFN
-127 DRFKTLYKI
+127 RFKKLYSI
-136 IRTQLPANTPIV
+136 LRTQLPASTPIV
-148 YLSLKP
+148 FLSLKP

-163 RMDDANTL
+163 KMAASNEL
-171 IKNFI
+171 IKSFI
-176 STQRNIQFLDVYH
+176 HTQKNIQFLDVY
-189 SMLGDDG
+189 SKMLDTDG
-196 TPLKNIYIADNL
+196 TPFKDIFIEDNL

-217 WQKLIAPLL
+217 WQKLLAPLL
-226 LSSEKPVVNTNAGK
+226 LSDEKPIANTNAGK

-256 FAAPPVGNLRWKA
+256 FAAPPVGELRWKA
-269 PQKVQPWTGIKD
+269 PQPIKPWSGVKD
-281 CVQFGASPV
+281 CIQFAASPMQFDPV
-290 QAEPIPFMCWSEE
+290 PFMCWSEE

-320 WAKSSQVKKPV
+320 WAKNTATKKPV
-331 LIYIYGGGFM
+331 LVYIYGGGFV

-374 LSHPELTKE
+374 LAHPELTNE
-383 STYGASGNY
+383 SGYGASGNY
-392 ALLDMIAALKW
+392 ALLDMIASLKW

-428 AVSHLCATPLAKGL
+428 AVNHLCASPLAKGL

-455 SSTLRPT
+455 TSALRPT
-462 TNLQQAEKM
+462 TSLQQAENM
-471 GLDFAKKLNANSIE
+471 GLDFAKKLNARSIE
-485 DLRKLSAQQI
+485 DLRKLSAQNIFNAKQ
-495 LKSSSGLAYPIED
+495 GLTYPIED

-519 YAKGVQNDV
+519 YANGKQNDV
-528 ALILGWNFDDRVSGP
+528 ALILGWNLDDKVTGP

-550 KIQLQKQYGANAE
+550 KQQLQKQFGTNAD
-563 KVLQYYPATNDSIA
+563 KVLQYYPATNDVIA
-577 AISQDNLNRDAF
+577 AASQDNLSRDGF
-589 FGVQGFAWA
+589 FGVQGYAWA
-598 NAQLQKGKS
+598 NAQLLKGKS
-607 NVYVY
+607 NVFVY

-618 PAYTAASNFGAF
+618 PSYCAASNFGAF

-647 PWQDIDMQLADQM
+647 PWEAIDIQLADQV
-660 STYWVNFAK
+660 SNYWVNFVK
-669 TGNPNGTGL
+669 TGNPNGTNLTIWPAYNTQKEQVLIINKQTEAKLMPFKEGL
-678 TQWSSFTKQKGQ
+678 Q
-690 VMILAEKI
+690 I
-698 RQEDLPFRQ
+698 
-707 GLEVLSTL
+707 LSTI

>member
-1 MKISFPFRIFLFL
+1 MNMKWKLIIFGLCFVAN
-14 FLLIAQLAIAQD
+14 FTFAQD
-26 IKKPNPFQSEI
+26 TKQPNPFQPEI
-37 DAFAKSDKVKMPDAG
+37 DAFAKADKINMPDEG
-52 RIVFAGSSSF
+52 KILFAGSSSF
-62 RLWQDVN
+62 RLWKDVN
-69 DYFPGKNILNRG
+69 DYFPGKPILNRG
-81 FGGSTLLDLIQYSKE
+81 FGGATLLDLIQYSKE

-110 GENDIADSD
+110 GENDIADND
-119 TVQPKHVL
+119 TVKPKDVFN
-127 DRFKTLYKI
+127 RFKQLYSI
-136 IRTQLPANTPIV
+136 LRTQLPASTPIV
-148 YLSLKP
+148 FLSLKP

-163 RMDDANTL
+163 KMAASNEL
-171 IKNFI
+171 IKSFI
-176 STQRNIQFLDVYH
+176 HTQKNIQFLDVY
-189 SMLGDDG
+189 SKMLDTDG
-196 TPLKNIYIADNL
+196 TPFKDIFIEDNL

-217 WQKLIAPLL
+217 WQKLMAPLM
-226 LSSEKPVVNTNAGK
+226 LSADKPTVTTNAGK

-256 FAAPPVGNLRWKA
+256 FAAPPVGELRWKA
-269 PQKVQPWTGIKD
+269 PQPIKPWSGVKD
-281 CVQFGASPV
+281 CIQFAASPMQFDPV
-290 QAEPIPFMCWSEE
+290 PFMCWSEE

-320 WAKSSQVKKPV
+320 WAKNTATKKPV
-331 LIYIYGGGFM
+331 LVYIYGGGFV

-374 LSHPELTKE
+374 LAHPELTKE
-383 STYGASGNY
+383 SGYGASGNY
-392 ALLDMIAALKW
+392 ALLDMIASLKW

-428 AVSHLCATPLAKGL
+428 AVNHLCASPLAKGL

-455 SSTLRPT
+455 TSALRPT
-462 TNLQQAEKM
+462 TSLQQAENM
-471 GLDFAKKLNANSIE
+471 GLDFAKKLNARSIE
-485 DLRKLSAQQI
+485 DLRKLSAQNIFNANQ
-495 LKSSSGLAYPIED
+495 GLTYPIED

-519 YAKGVQNDV
+519 YANGKQNDV
-528 ALILGWNFDDRVSGP
+528 ALILGWNLDDKVTGP

-550 KIQLQKQYGANAE
+550 KQQLQKQFGANAD
-563 KVLQYYPATNDSIA
+563 KVLQYYPATNDVIA
-577 AISQDNLNRDAF
+577 AASQDNLSRDGF
-589 FGVQGFAWA
+589 FGVQGYAWA
-598 NAQLQKGKS
+598 NAQLLKGKS
-607 NVYVY
+607 NVFVY

-618 PAYTAASNFGAF
+618 PSYSAASNFGAF

-647 PWQDIDMQLADQM
+647 PWEEIDIQLADQV
-660 STYWVNFAK
+660 SNYWVNFVK
-669 TGNPNGTGL
+669 TGNPNGTNLTIWPAYNAQKEQVLIINKQTEAKLMPFKEGL
-678 TQWSSFTKQKGQ
+678 Q
-690 VMILAEKI
+690 I
-698 RQEDLPFRQ
+698 
-707 GLEVLSTL
+707 LSTI

>member
-1 MKISFPFRIFLFL
+1 MKKFIHFLAFLFCTQL
-14 FLLIAQLAIAQD
+14 SFAQVTT
-26 IKKPNPFQSEI
+26 KPNQFQPEI
-37 DAFAKSDKVKMPDAG
+37 DAFAQADKIKMPDAG

-62 RLWQDVN
+62 RLWHDVN
-69 DYFPGKNILNRG
+69 DYFPGSNILNRG
-81 FGGSTLLDLIQYSKE
+81 FGGSTLLDLIQFSNE
-96 TIIQYKPKQIFIYC
+96 TIVKYKPKQIFIYC
-110 GENDIADSD
+110 GENDIAESD
-119 TVQPKHVL
+119 TVQPQHVL
-127 DRFKTLYKI
+127 ERFKTLYKI

-163 RMDDANTL
+163 RMDGANTL

-176 STQRNIQFLDVYH
+176 STQKNIQFLDVY
-189 SMLGDDG
+189 SKMLDKDG
-196 TPLKNIYIADNL
+196 TPLKDIFIADKL

-217 WQKLIAPLL
+217 WQKLITPLL
-226 LSSEKPVVNTNAGK
+226 LKGEKPVVNTNAGK

-246 GNINVFKGIP
+246 GRVNVFKGIP
-256 FAAPPVGNLRWKA
+256 FAAPPVGDLRWKA
-269 PQKVQPWTGIKD
+269 PQKVQAWTGIKD

-320 WAKSSQVKKPV
+320 WSKSTPIKKPV
-331 LIYIYGGGFM
+331 LVYIYGGGFR

-358 DVVFVSI
+358 DIVFVSI

-374 LSHPELTKE
+374 LAHPELTKE
-383 STYGASGNY
+383 SGYGASGNY

-455 SSTLRPT
+455 SSNLRPT
-462 TNLQQAEKM
+462 THLQEAEKM
-471 GLDFAKKLNANSIE
+471 GIEFAKNMHVNSLA
-485 DLRKLSAQQI
+485 DLRKLSAEEI
-495 LKSSSGLAYPIED
+495 LKSNQGLSYPIED

-528 ALILGWNFDDRVSGP
+528 SLMLGWNYDDRVSGP
-543 PVKAEAY
+543 PVKADAY
-550 KIQLQKQYGANAE
+550 KAQLQKQYGANAE

-607 NVYVY
+607 KVFVY

-618 PAYTAASNFGAF
+618 PAYTPATNFGAF

-647 PWQDIDMQLADQM
+647 PWQDIDIQLADQM
-660 STYWVNFAK
+660 SNYWVNFTK

-698 RQEDLPFRQ
+698 RHEDLPFRQ

>member
-1 MKISFPFRIFLFL
+1 MKWK
-14 FLLIAQLAIAQD
+14 LLVFGLCFVANFAIAQD
-26 IKKPNPFQSEI
+26 AKQPNPFQPEI
-37 DAFAKSDKVKMPDAG
+37 DAFAKADKINMPDEG
-52 RIVFAGSSSF
+52 KILFAGSSSF
-62 RLWQDVN
+62 RLWKDVN
-69 DYFPGKNILNRG
+69 DYFPGMPILNRG
-81 FGGSTLLDLIQYSKE
+81 FGGATLLDLIQYSKE

-110 GENDIADSD
+110 GENDIADND
-119 TVQPKHVL
+119 TVKPKDVFN
-127 DRFKTLYKI
+127 RFKKLYSI
-136 IRTQLPANTPIV
+136 LRTQLPASTPIV
-148 YLSLKP
+148 FLSLKP

-163 RMDDANTL
+163 KMAASNEL
-171 IKNFI
+171 IKSFVK
-176 STQRNIQFLDVYH
+176 TQKNIQFLDVY
-189 SMLGDDG
+189 SAMLGADG
-196 TPLKNIYIADNL
+196 QPFNDIFIADKL
-208 HMNANGYKI
+208 HMNTKGYAI
-217 WQKLIAPLL
+217 WQKLISPLL
-226 LSSEKPVVNTNAGK
+226 LQGEKSVVDTHSGK

-246 GNINVFKGIP
+246 GSINVFKGIP
-256 FAAPPVGNLRWKA
+256 FAAPPIGDLRWKA
-269 PQKVQPWTGIKD
+269 PQKVQSWTGIKD
-281 CVQFGASPV
+281 CVQFGASPI
-290 QAEPIPFMCWSEE
+290 QFEPVPIMCWSEE

-320 WAKSSQVKKPV
+320 WAKSSPIKKPV
-331 LIYIYGGGFM
+331 LVYIYGGGFV

-347 AIYDGKEMAEK
+347 AIYDGKEIAEK
-358 DVVFVSI
+358 DVVFVTI

-374 LSHPELTKE
+374 LAHPELTKE
-383 STYGASGNY
+383 SGYGASGNY

-428 AVSHLCATPLAKGL
+428 AVNHLCASPLAKGL

-448 QSGGSVL
+448 QSGGSIL
-455 SSTLRPT
+455 SSTLRPN
-462 TNLQQAEKM
+462 TNLEQAEKM
-471 GLDFAKKLNANSIE
+471 GLDFAKKLNVNSIE
-485 DLRKLSAQQI
+485 SLRKLSAQTI
-495 LKSSSGLAYPIED
+495 FKSNQGLTYPIED
-508 GYVLPSSIADI
+508 GYVLPTSIADI
-519 YAKGVQNDV
+519 YAKGAQNDV

-577 AISQDNLNRDAF
+577 AISQDNLSRDAF

-607 NVYVY
+607 NIYVY

-669 TGNPNGTGL
+669 TGNPNGSKL
-678 TQWSSFTKQKGQ
+678 TQWPTYTKQKGQ

-698 RQEDLPFRQ
+698 RQEELPFKQ